1 MNNEEI
7 IKKINS
13 HLNNSSHLDGYLM
26 GKKKTNSSSS
36 SPTYRV
42 DPVETGLK
50 PQGERSKV
58 STVRASTMI
67 SVTLAE

>member
-26 GKKKTNSSSS
+26 GEKKKKQFFIQSN
-36 SPTYRV
+36 
-42 DPVETGLK
+42 L
-50 PQGERSKV
+50 QGDFKV
-58 STVRASTMI
+58 K
-67 SVTLAE
+67 

>member
-26 GKKKTNSSSS
+26 GEKKKKKKQFFIQSNLQC
-36 SPTYRV
+36 
-42 DPVETGLK
+42 DF
-50 PQGERSKV
+50 KV
-58 STVRASTMI
+58 K
-67 SVTLAE
+67 

>member
-26 GKKKTNSSSS
+26 GEKKKKKT
-36 SPTYRV
+36 V
-42 DPVETGLK
+42 LHPVQLTG
-50 PQGERSKV
+50 
-58 STVRASTMI
+58 
-67 SVTLAE
+67 

>member
-26 GKKKTNSSSS
+26 GEKKKKKQFFIQSN
-36 SPTYRV
+36 
-42 DPVETGLK
+42 L
-50 PQGERSKV
+50 QGDFKV
-58 STVRASTMI
+58 K
-67 SVTLAE
+67 

>member
-26 GKKKTNSSSS
+26 GEKKKKKNSSSS
-36 SPTYRV
+36 SPTY
-42 DPVETGLK
+42 
-50 PQGERSKV
+50 
-58 STVRASTMI
+58 
-67 SVTLAE
+67 SVTLK